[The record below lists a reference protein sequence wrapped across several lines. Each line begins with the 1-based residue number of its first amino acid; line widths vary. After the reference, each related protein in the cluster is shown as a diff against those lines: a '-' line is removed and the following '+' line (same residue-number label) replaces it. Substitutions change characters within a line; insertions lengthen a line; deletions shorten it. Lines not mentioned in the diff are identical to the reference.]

1 MNHFGHT
8 RTSIKRNH
16 AFIAPD
22 GHVKTTLPG
31 WLKTQGIILISP
43 QMGSRFTQYL
53 ALMDAG
59 AEGAMPLPGVERF
72 MFVIDGSVNIT
83 TGASTITLERSD
95 YIYLPPDEG
104 HTIRTVKQASLNIF
118 ERRYIPLGTDTERP
132 PIVTGN
138 EQKQKGEIF
147 LGDSDVIAK
156 KLLPDLP
163 TFDMAVNTMNFR
175 PGATLPFAETHFME
189 HGMLMLRG
197 GGIYRLGDDWYPIQ
211 AGDVLWMGPY
221 CPQWFGALG
230 KEGSTYLLYKEA
242 NRDVFMFERES

>member
-16 AFIAPD
+16 AFISPD
-22 GHVKTTLPG
+22 GYVKTTLPG
-31 WLKTQGIILISP
+31 WLKTQGVILISP
-43 QMGSRFTQYL
+43 QMGARFTHYL

-59 AEGAMPLPGVERF
+59 AEGAMPLPGIERF
-72 MFVIDGSVNIT
+72 IFVIDGSVTIA
-83 TGASTITLERSD
+83 TGSSTITLEPSD
-95 YIYLPPDEG
+95 YIYLPPDQG
-104 HTIRTVKQASLNIF
+104 HTIRTIKPANLTVF

-138 EQKQKGEIF
+138 EQKQKGELF
-147 LGDSDVIAK
+147 LGDTDVIAK

-163 TFDMAVNTMNFR
+163 TFDMAVNTMTFR

-189 HGMLMLRG
+189 HGMLMLCG
-197 GGIYRLGDDWYPIQ
+197 GGIYRLQDAWYPIQ

-230 KEGSTYLLYKEA
+230 KEPSTYLLYKEM
-242 NRDVFMFERES
+242 NRDVFMFEKQS